1 MNSESVK
8 ALYVVTI
15 NSWRYSK
22 SRGLTESDSIQLD
35 RVTQEEIYS
44 PNLT

>member
-1 MNSESVK
+1 MWLLST
-8 ALYVVTI
+8 ARDI
-15 NSWRYSK
+15 ASK